1 MIDLA
6 HSLCAK
12 SIIRS
17 FCQKNLKSKK
27 ELFIQLKITEKRDY
41 PKTYFWKK
49 LVPYAYLTP
58 VMLMIAA
65 LLFLPI
71 ILVIG
76 YSFFD
81 NVLVTSESHWVG
93 IENYKTVLS
102 DTVFIGA
109 MKNTVIFVVMNVIFH
124 MVIGMALALMV
135 NAKCVAGWVK
145 AVFRVIYMLP
155 WMFNATVI
163 AILWKLLLNPNGVI
177 NFLLTNFHITGGT
190 VEWLSDRGIV
200 FWVLTFINIWAGYPF
215 YMISILAGLQ
225 GISSDLYEAASID
238 GASSVQSFLYI
249 TLPQLKPI
257 LISIAMLDFIWTT
270 QNFSLIWLL
279 TAGGPSHATEM
290 MSTYVYQMA
299 FTNYQYSKA
308 SAAAVIILLACIVL
322 AVFYVRNQTRED

>member
-1 MIDLA
+1 M
-6 HSLCAK
+6 SG
-12 SIIRS
+12 
-17 FCQKNLKSKK
+17 
-27 ELFIQLKITEKRDY
+27 TEK
-41 PKTYFWKK
+41 KSTKK
-49 LVPYAYLTP
+49 VRLWLRLQPYAYLTP
-58 VMLMIAA
+58 VMIMMAA

-76 YSFFD
+76 YSFYD
-81 NVLVTSESHWVG
+81 NVLVTPESHWVG
-93 IENYKTVLS
+93 LANYQTVLS
-102 DTVFIGA
+102 DQVFTGS
-109 MKNTVIFVVMNVIFH
+109 MKNTVIFVVLNVLFH
-124 MVIGMALALMV
+124 LIIGMALALMV
-135 NAKCVAGWVK
+135 NAKCLSSGAK
-145 AVFRVIYMLP
+145 AIFRVIYMLP

-177 NFLLTNFHITGGT
+177 NYLFTYFHITSGA
-190 VEWLSDRGIV
+190 VEWLSDRAIV

-249 TLPQLKPI
+249 TMPQLKPI

-290 MSTYVYQMA
+290 MSTYVYKTA
-299 FTNYQYSKA
+299 FTSYQYSKA
-308 SAAAVIILLACIVL
+308 SAAAVIILLACVVL

>member
-1 MIDLA
+1 M
-6 HSLCAK
+6 SG
-12 SIIRS
+12 
-17 FCQKNLKSKK
+17 
-27 ELFIQLKITEKRDY
+27 TEK
-41 PKTYFWKK
+41 KSTKK
-49 LVPYAYLTP
+49 VRLWLRIQPYAYLTP
-58 VMLMIAA
+58 VMIMMAA

-76 YSFFD
+76 YSFYD
-81 NVLVTSESHWVG
+81 NVLVTPESHWVG
-93 IENYKTVLS
+93 LANYQTVLS
-102 DTVFIGA
+102 DQVFIGS
-109 MKNTVIFVVMNVIFH
+109 MKNTVIFVVLNVLFH
-124 MVIGMALALMV
+124 LIIGMALALMV
-135 NAKCVAGWVK
+135 NAKCLSSGAK
-145 AVFRVIYMLP
+145 AIFRVIYMLP

-177 NFLLTNFHITGGT
+177 NYLLTYFHITSGA
-190 VEWLSDRGIV
+190 VEWLSDRAIV

-238 GASSVQSFLYI
+238 GATSTQSFLYI
-249 TLPQLKPI
+249 TMPQLKPI

-290 MSTYVYQMA
+290 MSTYVYKTA
-299 FTNYQYSKA
+299 FTSYQYSKA
-308 SAAAVIILLACIVL
+308 SAAAVIILLACVVL

>member
-1 MIDLA
+1 M
-6 HSLCAK
+6 K
-12 SIIRS
+12 T
-17 FCQKNLKSKK
+17 
-27 ELFIQLKITEKRDY
+27 TEKNNYSRM
-41 PKTYFWKK
+41 PFLKK
-49 LVPYAYLTP
+49 LTPYMYLTP

-81 NVLVTSESHWVG
+81 NVLVTAQSHWVG
-93 IENYKTVLS
+93 LENYKTVLS
-102 DTVFIGA
+102 DSVFVGS
-109 MKNTVIFVVMNVIFH
+109 MKNTVIFVVMNVVFH
-124 MVIGMALALMV
+124 LIIGMVLALMV
-135 NAKCVAGWVK
+135 NAKCIAQWAK
-145 AVFRVIYMLP
+145 ALFRVIYMLP

-177 NFLLTNFHITGGT
+177 NFIFTNLHITAGA
-190 VEWLSDRGIV
+190 VEWLSDRSIV

-238 GASSVQSFLYI
+238 GASAAQSFLYI

-290 MSTYVYQMA
+290 MSTYVYQTA
-299 FTNYQYSKA
+299 FTNYQYSRA

>member
-1 MIDLA
+1 MVGLA

-17 FCQKNLKSKK
+17 FCQKNPKIKK
-27 ELFIQLKITEKRDY
+27 ELFIQLKITEKRGY

-49 LVPYAYLTP
+49 LVPYAYLMP
-58 VMLMIAA
+58 VMVMIAA

-81 NVLVTSESHWVG
+81 NVLVTPESHWIG

-102 DTVFIGA
+102 DAVFIGS
-109 MKNTVIFVVMNVIFH
+109 MKNTIIFVVMNVVFH
-124 MVIGMALALMV
+124 LIIGMVLALMV
-135 NAKCVAGWVK
+135 NAKCVAGWAK
-145 AVFRVIYMLP
+145 AIFRVIYMLP

-177 NFLLTNFHITGGT
+177 NFLMTNFHITGGA

-200 FWVLTFINIWAGYPF
+200 FGVLTFINIWAGYPF

-290 MSTYVYQMA
+290 MSTYVYQTA

>member
-1 MIDLA
+1 MRGT
-6 HSLCAK
+6 K
-12 SIIRS
+12 
-17 FCQKNLKSKK
+17 KNLKRVR
-27 ELFIQLKITEKRDY
+27 LWRRVQ
-41 PKTYFWKK
+41 
-49 LVPYAYLTP
+49 PYAYLTP
-58 VMLMIAA
+58 VMFMMAA

-71 ILVIG
+71 IMVIG

-81 NVLVTSESHWVG
+81 NVLVTPESHWVG
-93 IENYKTVLS
+93 LANYQTALS
-102 DTVFIGA
+102 APVFTGS
-109 MKNTVIFVVMNVIFH
+109 MKNTVIFVVLNVIFH
-124 MVIGMALALMV
+124 LIIGMALALMV
-135 NAKCVAGWVK
+135 NAKCLGGAAK

-177 NFLLTNFHITGGT
+177 NYLLTYFHITSGA

-238 GASSVQSFLYI
+238 GATSVQSFLYI

-279 TAGGPSHATEM
+279 TGGGPSHATEM
-290 MSTYVYQMA
+290 MSTYVYKTA
-299 FTNYQYSKA
+299 FTSYQYSKA